1 MRYEKWLAA
10 ADKTEQLVTQEE
22 QLKFELKL
30 HEKKLQ
36 MQAEL
41 AQSSVQKPEI
51 QECEHF
57 TTQSAKLPKLVR
69 TKFDGSCMNWTKFW
83 GQFSKAIDKSSVAP
97 ITKFTYLSE
106 QLQPQAKRCVEAL
119 PLNHEGYNRAKAILQ
134 DKYGKE
140 SEIIKFYMNEILD
153 LPNVTGTNPRK
164 IAEFHDKLSHSV
176 QALETMK
183 NCMKPTEMF
192 RWPLTVSWYQ
202 GGFGPPGWT
211 SCQDLVR
218 SYRIL

>member
-1 MRYEKWLAA
+1 M
-10 ADKTEQLVTQEE
+10 
-22 QLKFELKL
+22 KFELKL

-57 TTQSAKLPKLVR
+57 RTQSAKLPKLVR

-153 LPNVTGTNPRK
+153 LPNVTGTNTRK
-164 IAEFHDKLSHSV
+164 IAEFHEKLSHSV

-183 NCMKPTEMF
+183 NCMKSTELF
-192 RWPLTVSWYQ
+192 R
-202 GGFGPPGWT
+202 
-211 SCQDLVR
+211 
-218 SYRIL
+218 